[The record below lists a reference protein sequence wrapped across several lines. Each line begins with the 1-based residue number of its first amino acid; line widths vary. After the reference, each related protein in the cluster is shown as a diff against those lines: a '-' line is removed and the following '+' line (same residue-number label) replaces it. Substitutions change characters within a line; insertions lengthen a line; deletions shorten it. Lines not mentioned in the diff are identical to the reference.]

1 MRRSITETLSSKAL
15 LPLMMVLL
23 CVLGTTNAWAHG
35 KHYGKITATTKG
47 NGTVYISTSNTSK
60 TGGAESAATADASKD
75 VTWNCGE
82 SSSNDEKTYYIWATG
97 NAGYYLSGWSGAN
110 KSTDNPVTAK
120 LKAEGSESNPTSA
133 TYTATFAPIP
143 VEAGSADNYDPTA
156 LSLYSSKNI
165 TFATAKGARLTD
177 FNTPQVGANTGN
189 GAGTFAVNWGTA
201 SVDANGL
208 VTIPYSF
215 SATKYG
221 KNTAVITLTTKAGQ
235 SNTVTVTANY
245 PDAIFSG
252 ATTENM
258 YTDDKETK
266 ENVATVSVQYANVT
280 ADFNMA
286 TFTNII
292 GGGTWTVTGQNYAD
306 GVLTVDYTFF
316 SNGALGTHTA
326 DLVFSAKDGSS
337 ETLTCTAIVEK
348 QFDADVEVTNAGG
361 TSLTGGLGTDLMS
374 GLALANANAGS
385 TITLMRSVDLGTLAA
400 APTISKNAT
409 LDLNGKV
416 LSGTINATIPY
427 LLYINGSGITVTIK
441 DSKEGGTITA
451 TGARNGGLYAVYVN
465 NGNLIQQSGKIAI
478 ENTGI
483 YNSTYKSLAAYG
495 VYLKKGSGRSFV
507 MNGGTIESVSGRNA
521 FGVRAED
528 SAGPAT
534 ITINGGEITA
544 TAPCTSYGIYS
555 SGLVTVHGGTIKGV
569 TDDVNGVAGTTTA
582 YGIYMYAGSSADNSS
597 CYHGTLNMDGGTVK
611 ANSKTKTAAA
621 VYIYGSVTAT
631 TTAGAG
637 ADGTN
642 SNKASAQAFI
652 TGGTID
658 AYAGTTDAYGVQVL
672 GNTNSNNLTQT
683 YPTYISNTTITA
695 SATGTAYGVYVW
707 ADAADKHGGCRQGE
721 VVLDNNNVEATT
733 RTGTIAYGVYVFAK
747 QITITSTAAGYF
759 PGEYATAG
767 KCMINSGTYRG
778 IAKTETGAGV
788 VTADRVVTTGA
799 NKIEAYPQL
808 AIVDG
813 TFYGEAQTQ
822 KGRAIISGGQTAI
835 NGGTFTAT
843 APTNAI
849 ALYVSQGI
857 TAVKDGTYNA
867 TSTTTTTAY
876 GAYQNA
882 GKSLIYGGTYTGT
895 ATTTTAAGIKFNAGD
910 GEITDGNFLGQ
921 TAYEPASDGDVTACG
936 LWVVAAASVINA
948 SGATFRANLTGAS
961 HNRKAYAVQNAG
973 LLTLNGCTLTANSNY
988 QYTYGV
994 YTTNDA
1000 TVRDCNITLTSTK
1013 AYDYGLHINAAGK
1026 TLTAINNT
1034 VSVTTGT
1041 TYGYGGYAQNGT
1053 LNLEGGSI
1061 SVQGSQTGA
1070 SAEADC
1076 VLRGVEIASGKAAN
1090 ITGTTITV
1098 RSTNSTYSKTAYG
1111 VLNAGTAT
1119 LTDAK
1124 VTVSGIKTGAYGV
1137 YNNTNGKT
1145 LIESGKYSA
1154 SASST
1159 SIDVYDKV
1167 GNQALNIESGF
1178 FVHDNNLKSCIKG
1191 TALVFTLESTRDEYK
1206 EGYRYEVADQSQTPS
1221 VCKIGTTKYKTLEEA
1236 LQYANANAG
1245 GGTII
1250 MTSDYTLPTGHYTI
1264 PAKWTLLIPYSD
1276 SQNAATTTKPTSS
1289 KSGEADPV
1297 RFRKLTLSAG
1307 TELVVWGALEPSAK
1321 MSSNQWGR
1329 IDGGYGQIQME
1340 EGSKITVES
1349 GATLA
1354 AWGYILGKGEVEI
1367 KNGGIS
1373 RELFQLGDWKGGG
1386 VTSELLNNSY
1396 KVFPV
1401 THYFYQNIA
1410 VPVTYR
1416 AGARAYGHTGVVAQ
1430 STEGRCDD
1438 AILVGTSGALLLMDA
1453 NDASADTWVRKTYIA
1468 GKDSLEWFINS
1479 GAKLGSI
1486 NLNVSGYP
1494 MNSTNYVLPICPNM
1508 YFIFNKG
1515 EMDVTQS
1522 TAMLP
1527 GVRFIINR
1535 EGALNIPS
1543 GVTLYVYDA
1552 DDYWSFTGSE
1562 VTYTERPTSGTW
1574 GYKVKYHPTTISR
1587 TYNLAALR
1595 DADIFVHGELV
1606 VSGALQTTSNGA
1618 NIHSTDADA
1627 GKVVFT
1633 KSAAADG
1640 SVSQCY
1646 AGWKVSTLS
1655 YRVKYTSHTT
1665 TSAQLK
1671 NGDGTYVAT
1680 KGLTVGTTNIHYIY
1694 KNNQWN
1700 KVEEQG
1706 CFSVE
1711 TDGGGNKTYYA
1722 YPSDFVAVAEN
1733 TNGDHAYHNIEGDDT
1748 RYFVWD
1754 EDCMWWE
1761 ATPATDGSTNYLCVD
1776 TRNTLNNGKYY
1787 TYNST
1792 KGCWEVKYVTA
1803 VWKNY
1808 DNSALATYVNI
1819 PYNTRPRYLS
1829 ATPKR
1834 APDATYA
1841 TYYHDGWQINGEGTV
1856 YADDELPIATEDN
1869 TVYVA
1874 HFTGVKAIY
1883 TVAFKNA
1890 DGKVLYSAQYEYGD
1904 MPEYHGP
1911 APTKNPTAAK
1921 EYEFTGWT
1929 PALAA
1934 VTGANEYTAQYR
1946 EVTRK
1951 YPITFLDNKG
1961 GILEEKMVEYGTTP
1975 SYTGLTP
1982 YMERDK
1988 YYSYTF
1994 EGWNKELVAVTGAT
2008 TYTATFSYTER
2019 KYQITFANI
2028 DGLGAVHKQDY
2039 AADAT
2044 PVFDGGTPYRESTAE
2059 YSYEFLYWKNA
2070 AGTTFLPGD
2079 ALPTVDADVTYT
2091 AYFNETVRKYTLAW
2105 DLNGGV
2111 AGTGTITPAGSV
2123 ANSTVLQYSVNPTK
2137 TGYTFAGWTPTMT
2150 SGVTTM
2156 PAANTTYV
2164 ANWTIN
2170 QYTITFN
2177 SNGGSPVASITQDYN
2192 TSVTAP
2198 ANPTKT
2204 GYTFAGWS
2212 EPVPSTMPAENKT
2225 LTANW
2230 TINQYDITWKNAD
2243 GTTLT
2248 TTKVNYNVL
2257 PTYTGA
2263 TPTKAATA
2271 QYSYTFNGWTPA
2283 IVVAT
2288 ENATYTATFASTTNK
2303 YTVTWTDEND
2313 VVLGTDN
2320 LEFGAMP
2327 SHAALTKDADAQ
2339 YTYTW
2344 KGWNTEVIA
2353 VTGNVTYKS
2362 LGFTAT
2368 PKSYTL
2374 TWNLNG
2380 GDITTPGTAA
2390 GSVAFGTSLTAPVVE
2405 KTGYT
2410 FNGWN
2415 PAVPGTMPAAD
2426 ATYTAQWRA
2435 NQYTI
2440 TFDTD
2445 GGTEIAPISGNYGDP
2460 ISAPADP
2467 TKDGYTFAGWDKA
2480 IPATMP
2486 AENKT
2491 ITANWTINST
2501 YTIIDSEGN
2510 EIETAQG
2517 VAPEVPSAPS
2527 EDYTYTFDGWENTET
2542 GEIISNDDMASMAVA
2557 GASYRARFTQTGIN
2571 GTGPVLDIADWI
2583 PEEHIVVVNASS
2595 FPSSWPYTVTVADV
2609 AEDAI
2614 YEQKNAV
2621 PGHKLRETDRTLR
2634 ITYAESKNPGEEM
2647 MIKIVKNG
2655 GEVYSRQ
2662 GYTVPS
2668 VFTEDQTINT
2678 RPNGGNKAQIWVKGG
2693 TTTINTSFELSKV
2706 VVAPDANLIVNS
2718 GKTLTIS
2725 DKLVLRTTAWAAAA
2739 LDNQGT
2745 IDGNVYYSRVVKDN
2759 KQYYQFAIPFS
2770 CAISAVTLSDGAS
2783 LSYGRGWTLKR
2794 YDEESR
2800 SNNGSAVSNWVELL
2814 ESESISPAAGY
2825 EMFSG
2830 ANYYREY
2837 LFPVTLSS
2845 STTTTISYH
2854 LGSAGAQH
2862 AGWNAVCSPLTKE
2875 FRQVF
2880 ANPSKAVKVS
2890 ELMEDGRY
2898 YQHIP
2903 TTIRP
2908 AVPFYYQ
2915 ASQDQTQLVFGSEMT
2930 ASAPYRAIDNEEV
2943 ATEWLQVNYSDAQ
2956 GHSDETNIFLHPTDF
2971 VLDYENGLDVAKLST
2986 AGARPFLYITLAC
2999 GDLAFAAL
3007 PDEAAQRI
3015 PLTVYSPADGEYT
3028 FSLTDNDYMGRMDAV
3043 YLVDE
3048 QTGIY
3053 TDLLSGDTYSVA
3065 VEQGTTTG
3073 RFYLMAE
3080 FAPAPGVTT
3089 GMDNTE
3095 SAENIAV
3102 EKVLINGLF
3111 YIRRGGELYDWNGR
3125 QVK

>member
-1 MRRSITETLSSKAL
+1 MKKITEKRLFNNFLAKSSTLLKGMSSKG
-15 LPLMMVLL
+15 LPLVMLIV
-23 CVLGTTNAWAHG
+23 CSILGTTDAWASHST
-35 KHYGKITATTKG
+35 HYGKITATTQG

-60 TGGAESAATADASKD
+60 TGGTESAATADAFKD
-75 VTWNCGE
+75 VTWNCSG

-97 NAGYYLSGWSGAN
+97 NAGYYLFGWSGIG
-110 KSTDNPVTAK
+110 SGTTNPVTAT
-120 LKAEGSESNPTSA
+120 LKATSTNSSLPTSA
-133 TYTATFAPIP
+133 TYTATFAQIP
-143 VEAGSADNYDPTA
+143 VAAGSADNYAPTE
-156 LSLYSSKNI
+156 LNPYSGKNI

-177 FNTPQVGANTGN
+177 FNTPTVGANTGN
-189 GAGTFAVNWGTA
+189 GAGTFAVNWGVA

-221 KNTAVITLTTKAGQ
+221 KNTAVITLTTKVGQ

-252 ATTENM
+252 AETETM
-258 YTDDKETK
+258 YSDDKETK

-385 TITLMRSVDLGTLAA
+385 TITLMRSIDLGTLAA

-416 LSGTINATIPY
+416 LSGTVVDAIPY
-427 LLYINGSGITVTIK
+427 LLYINGSGITVTIT

-451 TGARNGGLYAVYVN
+451 TGSRNNPLYAVYVN
-465 NGNLIQQSGKIAI
+465 NGNLVQQSGKITI
-478 ENTGI
+478 DNTGI
-483 YNSTYKSLAAYG
+483 YNSSTYKSLAAYG

-507 MNGGTIESVSGRNA
+507 MNGGTVESVSGRNA
-521 FGVRAED
+521 YGVRAEN

-611 ANSKTKTAAA
+611 ANSKTKTAVA
-621 VYIYGSVTAT
+621 VYILGNVTAT
-631 TTAGAG
+631 ATAGAG

-747 QITITSTAAGYF
+747 QITITSTASGYF

-778 IAKTETGAGV
+778 IAKTETSAGV
-788 VTADRVVTTGA
+788 ATADRVVTTGA

-813 TFYGEAQTQ
+813 SFYGEAQTQ

-910 GEITDGNFLGQ
+910 GEITGGNFLGQ
-921 TAYEPASDGDVTACG
+921 TAYEPASDGNVDACG

-973 LLTLNGCTLTANSNY
+973 SLTLNGCTLTANSNY

-1034 VSVTTGT
+1034 VSITTGT

-1061 SVQGSQTGA
+1061 TVQGSQTGA

-1090 ITGTTITV
+1090 ISGTTITV
-1098 RSTNSTYSKTAYG
+1098 RSTNSSYSKTAYG

-1145 LIESGKYSA
+1145 LIEGGKYSA

-1178 FVHDNNLKSCIKG
+1178 FVHDTNLKNCVKG
-1191 TALVFTLESTRDEYK
+1191 TALVFPLESTRDEYK
-1206 EGYRYEVADQSQTPS
+1206 EGYRYEVADQSQAPS

-1236 LQYANANAG
+1236 LQYVNANPSG
-1245 GGTII
+1245 RNVII
-1250 MTSDYTLPTGHYTI
+1250 MTADYTLPAGHYSI
-1264 PAKWTLLIPYSD
+1264 PAGNTLLIPYND
-1276 SQNAATTTKPTSS
+1276 SQTAATTTQPTSS
-1289 KSGEADPV
+1289 KSGEVDPV
-1297 RFRKLTLSAG
+1297 RFRKLTLAAG

-1367 KNGGIS
+1367 KKGGIS

-1386 VTSELLNNSY
+1386 VTSKLLNNGY
-1396 KVFPV
+1396 DVFPV

-1416 AGARAYGHTGVVAQ
+1416 AGAQAYGHTGVVAQ
-1430 STEGRCDD
+1430 STEGRCDN
-1438 AILVGTSGALLLMDA
+1438 ALLVGTSGALLLMDA
-1453 NDASADTWVRKTYIA
+1453 NDVSADTWVRKTYIA

-1486 NLNVSGYP
+1486 NLDVSGYS
-1494 MNSTNYVLPICPNM
+1494 MNSAGYVLPICPNM

-1552 DDYWSFTGSE
+1552 DDYWSYTGSE

-1618 NIHSTDADA
+1618 NIHSTNADA

-1640 SVSQCY
+1640 SISQCY
-1646 AGWKVSTLS
+1646 AGWKVNTFFYS
-1655 YRVKYTSHTT
+1655 VKYTSHTT
-1665 TSAQLK
+1665 TSAKLK

-1680 KGLTVGTTNIHYIY
+1680 KGLTVSGTNIHYIY

-1700 KVEEQG
+1700 KVEESG

-1711 TDGGGNKTYYA
+1711 TDGSGNKTYYA

-1808 DNSALATYVNI
+1808 DNSALATYTNV

-1904 MPEYHGP
+1904 MPEYDGP
-1911 APTKNPTAAK
+1911 APTKTPTAAK

-1961 GILEEKMVEYGTTP
+1961 GILEEKLVEYGTTP

-1994 EGWNKELVAVTGAT
+1994 DGWNKELVAVTGSA
-2008 TYTATFSYTER
+2008 TYTAVFSYTER

-2028 DGLGAVHKQDY
+2028 DGLGAVHRQDY
-2039 AADAT
+2039 AADAI
-2044 PVFDGGTPYRESTAE
+2044 PAFDGGTPYRESTAE
-2059 YSYEFLYWKNA
+2059 YSYEFLYWKNT
-2070 AGTTFLPGD
+2070 AGTTFLPGN
-2079 ALPTVDADVTYT
+2079 ALPTVDADATYT
-2091 AYFNETVRKYTLAW
+2091 AYFQQTGRKYTITWLDELGNVIDMTLVAAGEMPSHA
-2105 DLNGGV
+2105 DLTKTATAEYSYDFKGWNPTFV
-2111 AGTGTITPAGSV
+2111 VV
-2123 ANSTVLQYSVNPTK
+2123 ANDATYRSLGFTATK
-2137 TGYTFAGWTPTMT
+2137 R
-2150 SGVTTM
+2150 S
-2156 PAANTTYV
+2156 
-2164 ANWTIN
+2164 
-2170 QYTITFN
+2170 YTIIFQNEDGTELQN
-2177 SNGGSPVASITQDYN
+2177 SAVDY
-2192 TSVTAP
+2192 
-2198 ANPTKT
+2198 
-2204 GYTFAGWS
+2204 GI
-2212 EPVPSTMPAENKT
+2212 VPSF
-2225 LTANW
+2225 
-2230 TINQYDITWKNAD
+2230 I
-2243 GTTLT
+2243 
-2248 TTKVNYNVL
+2248 
-2257 PTYTGA
+2257 GA

-2271 QYSYTFNGWTPA
+2271 EYTYTFKGWDVTP
-2283 IVVAT
+2283 VAVT
-2288 ENATYTATFASTTNK
+2288 GAATYTAT
-2303 YTVTWTDEND
+2303 Y
-2313 VVLGTDN
+2313 
-2320 LEFGAMP
+2320 
-2327 SHAALTKDADAQ
+2327 
-2339 YTYTW
+2339 
-2344 KGWNTEVIA
+2344 
-2353 VTGNVTYKS
+2353 
-2362 LGFTAT
+2362 TAT
-2368 PKSYTL
+2368 PRLYTL

-2390 GSVAFGTSLTAPVVE
+2390 GSVAFGASLTAPVVE
-2405 KTGYT
+2405 KTGYA
-2410 FNGWN
+2410 FDHWE
-2415 PAVPGTMPAAD
+2415 PAVDATMPAAN
-2426 ATYTAQWRA
+2426 ASYTAQWRA
-2435 NQYTI
+2435 NQYTVSW
-2440 TFDTD
+2440 DAD
-2445 GGTEIAPISGNYGDP
+2445 GGVLSGEYTSGSVDYGTAIVP
-2460 ISAPADP
+2460 P
-2467 TKDGYTFAGWDKA
+2467 TASKDGYNFDGWLPE
-2480 IPATMP
+2480 IPPTMP
-2486 AENKT
+2486 AEN
-2491 ITANWTINST
+2491 ITLTAQWTPVELGDYLDIVDWTSNSLTINMNGSSQKITIGTTIKDKNARETNRTMVFSGLSLSPGDDVLIAARNNTTGALESFHT
-2501 YTIIDSEGN
+2501 YKVPYIYTGTAITPGTTDEVWVKSGTWTVSGDRTI
-2510 EIETAQG
+2510 AK
-2517 VAPEVPSAPS
+2517 
-2527 EDYTYTFDGWENTET
+2527 
-2542 GEIISNDDMASMAVA
+2542 
-2557 GASYRARFTQTGIN
+2557 
-2571 GTGPVLDIADWI
+2571 L
-2583 PEEHIVVVNASS
+2583 VVC
-2595 FPSSWPYTVTVADV
+2595 PGADV
-2609 AEDAI
+2609 E
-2614 YEQKNAV
+2614 
-2621 PGHKLRETDRTLR
+2621 
-2634 ITYAESKNPGEEM
+2634 IT
-2647 MIKIVKNG
+2647 
-2655 GEVYSRQ
+2655 
-2662 GYTVPS
+2662 
-2668 VFTEDQTINT
+2668 
-2678 RPNGGNKAQIWVKGG
+2678 
-2693 TTTINTSFELSKV
+2693 
-2706 VVAPDANLIVNS
+2706 S
-2718 GKTLTIS
+2718 GTLTVS
-2725 DKLVLRTTAWAAAA
+2725 GKLVLRTTPWKSA
-2739 LDNQGT
+2739 
-2745 IDGNVYYSRVVKDN
+2745 
-2759 KQYYQFAIPFS
+2759 
-2770 CAISAVTLSDGAS
+2770 AISGEFAADQTYYTRIIDKNDAYYHFGLPLACNIDDVRLSNDKTVKYGTSWVLHSYNGANRAANGADGTNWDVLA
-2783 LSYGRGWTLKR
+2783 
-2794 YDEESR
+2794 DH
-2800 SNNGSAVSNWVELL
+2800 SA
-2814 ESESISPAAGY
+2814 IAANVGY
-2825 EMFSG
+2825 EMFSNS
-2830 ANYYREY
+2830 NYYCEY
-2837 LFPVTLSS
+2837 YFPVNPANLTATTL
-2845 STTTTISYH
+2845 TAKAYISKI
-2854 LGSAGAQH
+2854 GSAHQ
-2862 AGWNAVCSPLTKE
+2862 GWNVLVAPKMGNWSIYTGGDSPE
-2875 FRQVF
+2875 DF
-2880 ANPSKAVKVS
+2880 AKICRLVDLNVYEQCIA
-2890 ELMEDGRY
+2890 ED
-2898 YQHIP
+2898 
-2903 TTIRP
+2903 IRP
-2908 AVPFYYQ
+2908 AIPFYYQ
-2915 ASQDQTQLVFGSEMT
+2915 NLTAANETLHFEPIAKAIAARRSEAGEAVQTQWLRLYYF
-2930 ASAPYRAIDNEEV
+2930 NE
-2943 ATEWLQVNYSDAQ
+2943 Q
-2956 GHSDETNIFLHPTDF
+2956 GTKDETNIYLNSDKFTSA
-2971 VLDYENGLDVAKLST
+2971 YEVGYDVTKMST
-2986 AGARPFLYITLAC
+2986 SGSRPLIYTQLPC
-2999 GDLAFAAL
+2999 GDLAFTAL
-3007 PDEAAQRI
+3007 PDEALIKQI
-3015 PLTVYSPADGEYT
+3015 PLTVYSPTSGDYT
-3028 FSLTDNDYMGRMDAV
+3028 FSMKQNRYLTRMKNVWILDVEEGALVDLMQNDYTTQVG
-3043 YLVDE
+3043 E
-3048 QTGIY
+3048 
-3053 TDLLSGDTYSVA
+3053 
-3065 VEQGTTTG
+3065 GTTAE
-3073 RFYLMAE
+3073 RFYLLGK
-3080 FAPAPGVTT
+3080 FR
-3089 GMDNTE
+3089 
-3095 SAENIAV
+3095 SAQTPTDLEELGSEDYLNNQGNADV
-3102 EKVLINGLF
+3102 PRKVIYDEHM
-3111 YIRRGGELYDWNGR
+3111 YILYHNHIWDANGR
-3125 QVK
+3125 LIK